1 MYVYL
6 TRKLSR
12 NFFIIQ
18 VKTCNS
24 EEKALQELSVSH
36 IKTQEYVEE
45 YSRDHDAIDREFIK
59 SIHRVFYLAEGMDR
73 FTTIKKD
80 SGTLKM
86 IPGEFRTDEVAVGK
100 HIAPSHNSID
110 KVKAL
115 LQNL

>member
-1 MYVYL
+1 M
-6 TRKLSR
+6 
-12 NFFIIQ
+12 
-18 VKTCNS
+18 
-24 EEKALQELSVSH
+24 
-36 IKTQEYVEE
+36 
-45 YSRDHDAIDREFIK
+45 IDREFIK